1 MEVYFMLDEDD
12 YESFGS
18 VIRGFNRSAELTRHL
33 YKFGVVK
40 RGAAGFY
47 RGLPEDMVDALKQ
60 NNVIVRCIN
69 NIHSV
74 GCYALANIDFT
85 NDIEEV
91 KRHLFN
97 YISGVCELNIRQLD
111 VLKGRNTKTAI
122 QACKKYLDMNLVS
135 EVFEAALDRN
145 LKRNQRQGNAAEIM
159 ENRFKT
165 VDIETSHEVLQGAVD
180 DQQSSKLMREYRER
194 HAPEYKPEMTVRLTK
209 VPAKGKKEKW
219 GFLFDITDNNG
230 TSHQFPLYL
239 GNTDEA
245 FLYAAVLFTRKT
257 KDSCIYL
264 NLFNSL
270 ENRAL
275 KFKWLRALYSKFY
288 FNKAWNYWFTMA
300 TGRNNGTRDLHRIY
314 QAKGRVNGRLWE
326 KMQNTCPEAY
336 YYCAIG
342 GDKKA
347 YKVHLHDENVEYDVH
362 FASLF
367 QEEFARL

>member
-1 MEVYFMLDEDD
+1 
-12 YESFGS
+12 
-18 VIRGFNRSAELTRHL
+18 
-33 YKFGVVK
+33 
-40 RGAAGFY
+40 
-47 RGLPEDMVDALKQ
+47 MVDALKQ

-74 GCYALANIDFT
+74 GCYALTNIDFT
-85 NDIEEV
+85 NEIDEV
-91 KRHLFN
+91 KRLLFN
-97 YISGVCELNIRQLD
+97 YISSVCEVNIRQLD
-111 VLKGRNTKTAI
+111 VLKERNTNTAV
-122 QACKKYLDMNLVS
+122 QACKEYLDMNLVS

-180 DQQSSKLMREYRER
+180 DQQSSKLMRAYRER
-194 HAPEYKPEMTVRLTK
+194 HAP
-209 VPAKGKKEKW
+209 
-219 GFLFDITDNNG
+219 DG

-239 GNTDEA
+239 GSAEEA
-245 FLYAAVLFTRKT
+245 FLYAAVLLTRKT
-257 KDSCIYL
+257 KDSCVHL

-275 KFKWLRALYSKFY
+275 KFKWLRTLYNKFY
-288 FNKAWNYWFTMA
+288 FNNAWDDWFNMV
-300 TGRNNGTRDLHRIY
+300 TGRNDRTRDLHRIY

-336 YYCAIG
+336 YYCFIG
-342 GDKKA
+342 GDNQA
-347 YKVHLHDENVEYDVH
+347 YKVHLHDENVEYDDY

>member
-40 RGAAGFY
+40 RGAAFY

-85 NDIEEV
+85 NDIDEV

-97 YISGVCELNIRQLD
+97 YISSVCELNIRQLD
-111 VLKGRNTKTAI
+111 VLKERNTNTAV
-122 QACKKYLDMNLVS
+122 QAYKEYLDMDLVS
-135 EVFEAALDRN
+135 KVFEAAWDRN
-145 LKRNQRQGNAAEIM
+145 LKRNQRQGNAAEILK
-159 ENRFKT
+159 NRFKT

-180 DQQSSKLMREYRER
+180 DQQSSKLMKEYREN

-209 VPAKGKKEKW
+209 VPATKNKKKW
-219 GFLFDITDNNG
+219 GFLFDITDNKG

-257 KDSCIYL
+257 KNSCIHL

-275 KFKWLRALYSKFY
+275 KFKWLRGLYSKFY
-288 FNKAWNYWFTMA
+288 FNKAWDYWFTMA
-300 TGRNNGTRDLHRIY
+300 TGRNKKTRDLHRIY